1 MSQYP
6 RPPSFHGPF
15 NPNSNPNANATPPL
29 ATAPNGMSQF
39 PYHQYANIYPY
50 SATGP
55 SMNAALPV
63 AGLNT
68 TPFGVNGRM
77 ANGPFTQT
85 PYPQTQTP
93 YGMLPQTSPVALPRE
108 ANLGFMQPHNSLPQK
123 PPPVAAMTD
132 IFPHTYRSFNR
143 PFVTNISEPEDG
155 ELSEGGFGK
164 KGREPLAPTQKPSYE
179 SPNCESGEKLD
190 QSAGNARNA
199 AENGIL
205 GFLLPGNLSTK
216 IVLLH

>member
-15 NPNSNPNANATPPL
+15 IPNPNPNATASL
-29 ATAPNGMSQF
+29 ATAQNGMSQF
-39 PYHQYANIYPY
+39 PYHQYANPY
-50 SATGP
+50 SYSVTSP
-55 SMNAALPV
+55 SMNGALPV

-77 ANGPFTQT
+77 ASGPFPQP
-85 PYPQTQTP
+85 PYPQTQIP
-93 YGMLPQTSPVALPRE
+93 YGMLPQTSPIALPRE
-108 ANLGFMQPHNSLPQK
+108 ANLGSIQPHNSLPQK
-123 PPPVAAMTD
+123 PPPVAAMTE
-132 IFPHTYRSFNR
+132 IYSHAYRSFGR
-143 PFVTNISEPEDG
+143 PFATNISEPEDG

-164 KGREPLAPTQKPSYE
+164 KCKEPLVSTQKPSYE
-179 SPNCESGEKLD
+179 SPYIESGEKLD

-205 GFLLPGNLSTK
+205 NPPFLETRALKSSCFT
-216 IVLLH
+216 